1 MSRGPLH
8 MIGNAHIDAVW
19 LWQWQEGYQEVR
31 ATFRSA
37 LDRMDEYPDY
47 VFTADSVAYF
57 SWIAE
62 HDPGLFDRIR
72 KRVAEKR
79 FEIVGGWW
87 VEPDCNLPGGESFA
101 RHALYS
107 QRWLAEN
114 LGTIATVGCNV
125 DPFGHN
131 ATLPQL
137 LKKSRL
143 DSYAFLRPQAHE
155 RELPAPLFW
164 WESADGSRVLAYRI
178 PHEYCSPAGEISGH
192 VTKALQQL
200 PVTTEP
206 LMVFY
211 GVGNHGGGPTIENI
225 ESMKQLAERDLF
237 PEMFPS
243 SARRFFDEVRANPE
257 IPVHRTELQPHAIG
271 CYAAHSEVKR
281 QNRLAEQQLLAAEK
295 WCTIAGSIG
304 GMPEATAEL
313 GHAWKQVLFNQF
325 HDIAAGTAIA
335 PAYEDARDQLGEAK
349 SIAARLAN
357 RSIQSIARQIDIPAE
372 ERMMPVAVFNP
383 HPWPVRAT
391 VELELGYP
399 YPLRGSI
406 AVFEGLHG
414 QRLQAQEIRSAASS
428 NGRRRVAFAAS
439 LPPLGYQL
447 YTMRPGEGTY
457 HLGLPAEQHFRLDN
471 GIVSAEVDPKT
482 GWLRELTG
490 PDGTNLL
497 PAKRRNAVP
506 HAQVIDD
513 DTDTWSHGVR
523 SLWRTSD
530 SFEVTSVRR
539 TWDGPVRQVVRV
551 ESAYGRST
559 LIEEFVL
566 DAGAAAVE
574 VRVTLDWREQLKAFK
589 LCFPFAL
596 DDAEATHEIPYGH
609 LVRETNRQE
618 VPSQAWVDVSGR
630 QGGVAVL
637 NDGKY
642 SFAVD
647 GSVPGRPVLA
657 MTCARS
663 PVYAWHD
670 PHQLTDDGVY
680 EYLDQGIQ
688 RFRYRLQPHAGDW
701 RAAGVVRAAAEL
713 NQPVTPL
720 IECFHDGPLPES
732 ASYCSVSGDGADQV
746 VVSVLKHDEDD
757 TGSVV
762 LRAYET
768 TGAPAKVKIAVPFLG
783 REFPVR
789 FGAGEIKTLLLPSAP
804 DAVPVELDLLEWI
817 PGTLPAGVRP

>member
-1 MSRGPLH
+1 MTSRGPLH

-72 KRVAEKR
+72 KRVAEGR

-87 VEPDCNLPGGESFA
+87 VEPDCNLPGGEAFV

-107 QRWLAEN
+107 QRWLAEH
-114 LGTIATVGCNV
+114 LGVIATVGCNV

-137 LKKSRL
+137 LSKSRL

-155 RELPAPLFW
+155 RELPGQKFW

-178 PHEYCSPAGEISGH
+178 PHEYCSPGGEISGH

-225 ESMKQLAERDLF
+225 ESINQLAQRDLY

-243 SARRFFDEVRANPE
+243 TMRRFFDEARTVDGL
-257 IPVHRTELQPHAIG
+257 PVHPTELQPHAIG
-271 CYAAHSEVKR
+271 CYAAHSGVKR
-281 QNRLAEQQLLAAEK
+281 QNRLAEQALLAAEK
-295 WCTIAGSIG
+295 WSTIASTVS
-304 GMPEATAEL
+304 GMPDATAEL

-325 HDIAAGTAIA
+325 HDIAAGTAIE
-335 PAYEDARDQLGEAK
+335 PAYDDARDQLGEAK

-372 ERMMPVAVFNP
+372 AAMVPVAVFNP
-383 HPWPVRAT
+383 HAWPVSTT

-399 YPLRGSI
+399 APLRGAI
-406 AVFEGLHG
+406 ELREGLDG
-414 QRLQAQEIRSAASS
+414 RLLDVQEVRSAATA
-428 NGRRRVAFAAS
+428 NGRRRIAFRAS
-439 LPPLGYQL
+439 VPALGYQL
-447 YTMRPGEGTY
+447 FTMRSGDGSY
-457 HLGLPAEQHFRLDN
+457 HLGAAADDRLTLDN
-471 GIVSAEVDPKT
+471 GIVHAEVDRRT
-482 GWLRELTG
+482 GWLKKLAAGDG
-490 PDGTNLL
+490 PNLL
-497 PAKRRNAVP
+497 ASGVP

-523 SLWRTSD
+523 SLWKSGGAFKVQR
-530 SFEVTSVRR
+530 VRR
-539 TWDGPVRQVVRV
+539 LADGPVRQLIRV
-551 ESAYGRST
+551 ESAYGGSR
-559 LIEEFVL
+559 LVEEFVL
-566 DAGAAAVE
+566 DAGSAAIE
-574 VRVTLDWREQLKAFK
+574 VRVTVDWRERLKALK
-589 LCFPFAL
+589 LCFPFAIA
-596 DDAEATHEIPYGH
+596 DSVATHEIPYGS
-609 LVRETNRQE
+609 LVREQNREE
-618 VPSQAWVDVSGR
+618 VPSHAWVDVSGND
-630 QGGVAVL
+630 GGVAVL

-647 GSVPGRPVLA
+647 GTADGRSVLA
-657 MTCARS
+657 MTAVRS

-670 PHQLTDDGVY
+670 PRVLDDEGVY

-688 RFRYRLQPHAGDW
+688 HFTYRLLPHRGDW
-701 RAAGVVRAAAEL
+701 RAAGVVRRAAEL
-713 NQPVTPL
+713 NQPATPL
-720 IECFHDGPLPES
+720 IECFHDGPLPSSES
-732 ASYCSVSGDGADQV
+732 YLDVKGSDQI
-746 VVSVLKHDEDD
+746 VVSVVKRAEDND
-757 TGSVV
+757 GATI

-768 TGAPAKVKIAVPFLG
+768 AGTAAEVTIDVPFLG
-783 REFPVR
+783 RSIETS
-789 FGAGEIKTLLLPSAP
+789 FGPYEVKTLRVPADAAAGATEVDLIEWDPSRPPPIPSA
-804 DAVPVELDLLEWI
+804 
-817 PGTLPAGVRP
+817 

>member
-1 MSRGPLH
+1 

-62 HDPGLFDRIR
+62 HDPALFDRIR
-72 KRVAEKR
+72 KRVAEHR

-87 VEPDCNLPGGESFA
+87 VEPDCNIPGGEAFV
-101 RHALYS
+101 RQALYS
-107 QRWLAEN
+107 QRWLAEH
-114 LGTIATVGCNV
+114 LGVIATVGCNV

-137 LKKSRL
+137 LSKSRL
-143 DSYAFLRPQAHE
+143 DSYAFLRPQSHE
-155 RELPAPLFW
+155 RELPGQKFW

-178 PHEYCSPAGEISGH
+178 PHEYCSPGGEISGH

-225 ESMKQLAERDLF
+225 ESIKQLASRDLF
-237 PEMFPS
+237 PTMFPS
-243 SARRFFDEVRANPE
+243 TMRRFFDEARTAAD
-257 IPVHRTELQPHAIG
+257 IPVHATELQPHAVG

-281 QNRLAEQQLLAAEK
+281 QNRLAEQLLLAAEK
-295 WCTIAGSIG
+295 WSTIAVTVG
-304 GMPEATAEL
+304 GMPDATPEL

-325 HDIAAGTAIA
+325 HDIAAGTAIE
-335 PAYEDARDQLGEAK
+335 PAYDDARDQLGEAK

-357 RSIQSIARQIDIPAE
+357 RSIQSISRQIDIPAE
-372 ERMMPVAVFNP
+372 PAMVPVAVFNP
-383 HPWPVRAT
+383 HAWPVTAT

-399 YPLRGSI
+399 APLRGAI
-406 AVFEGLHG
+406 ALTEGLDG
-414 QRLQAQEIRSAASS
+414 RPLEVQEVRSAATA
-428 NGRRRVAFAAS
+428 NGRRRVAFTAE

-447 YTMRPGEGTY
+447 YTMRPGDTSY
-457 HLGLPAEQHFRLDN
+457 HSGRPLESHTALDN
-471 GIVSAEVDPKT
+471 GIVRAEVDPRT
-482 GWLRELTG
+482 GWLKSLSTA
-490 PDGTNLL
+490 DGENLV
-497 PAKRRNAVP
+497 PPNRRNAIA

-523 SLWRTSD
+523 SLWNTVD
-530 SFEVTSVRR
+530 AFEVTSVRR
-539 TWDGPVRQVVRV
+539 LADGPIRQLVRV

-559 LIEEFVL
+559 LVEEFVL
-566 DAGAAAVE
+566 DAGSDAVE
-574 VRVTLDWREQLKAFK
+574 VRVTIDWREQLKALK

-609 LVRETNRQE
+609 LVREQNREE
-618 VPSQAWVDVSGR
+618 VPSHTWVDVSGAG
-630 QGGVAVL
+630 GGVALL

-647 GSVPGRPVLA
+647 GSKPGRPVLA
-657 MTCARS
+657 MTCVRS

-670 PHQLTDDGVY
+670 PHQLADDGVY

-701 RAAGVVRAAAEL
+701 RAAGVVRKAAVL

-720 IECFHDGPLPES
+720 VECFHRGPLP
-732 ASYCSVSGDGADQV
+732 AQQSYLSVEGPGADQV
-746 VVSVLKHDEDD
+746 VFSVLKKDEDD
-757 TGSVV
+757 SGAAV
-762 LRAYET
+762 LRGYET
-768 TGAPAKVKIAVPFLG
+768 SGRAAEVTVEFLG
-783 REFPVR
+783 RR
-789 FGAGEIKTLLLPSAP
+789 FDATFRPSEVKTLRIAPSA
-804 DAVPVELDLLEWI
+804 DDPVVEVDLLEWDPAKPP
-817 PGTLPAGVRP
+817 PGVIH

>member
-1 MSRGPLH
+1 

-72 KRVAEKR
+72 KRVTEHR

-87 VEPDCNLPGGESFA
+87 VEPDCNIPGGEAFV
-101 RHALYS
+101 RHSLYS

-114 LGTIATVGCNV
+114 LGVIATVGCNV

-131 ATLPQL
+131 ANLPQL
-137 LKKSRL
+137 LSKARL
-143 DSYAFLRPQAHE
+143 DSYAFLRPQSHE
-155 RELPAPLFW
+155 RELPGQKFW

-178 PHEYCSPAGEISGH
+178 PHEYCSPGGEVSGH

-225 ESMKQLAERDLF
+225 ESIKQLASRDMF
-237 PEMFPS
+237 PTMFPS
-243 SARRFFDEVRANPE
+243 TMRRFFDEARTAPDV
-257 IPVHRTELQPHAIG
+257 PVHTTELQPHAIG

-281 QNRLAEQQLLAAEK
+281 QNRLAEQMLMAAEK
-295 WCTIAGSIG
+295 WTTIAGTVG
-304 GMPEATAEL
+304 GMPDATPEL
-313 GHAWKQVLFNQF
+313 RHAWKQVLFNQF
-325 HDIAAGTAIA
+325 HDIAAGTAIE
-335 PAYEDARDQLGEAK
+335 PAYDDARDQLGEAK

-372 ERMMPVAVFNP
+372 PQMVPVAVFNP
-383 HPWPVRAT
+383 HAWPVTTT

-399 YPLRGSI
+399 APLRGSI
-406 AVFEGLHG
+406 ALTEGLDG
-414 QRLQAQEIRSAASS
+414 RRLEMQEVRSSATA
-428 NGRRRVAFAAS
+428 NGRRRVAFTAE

-447 YTMRPGEGTY
+447 YTMRPGDSSY
-457 HLGLPAEQHFRLDN
+457 HLGQPAEGHLVLDN
-471 GIVSAEVDPKT
+471 GIVKAEVDPKT
-482 GWLRELTG
+482 GWLNSLSNAEG
-490 PDGTNLL
+490 ENML
-497 PAKRRNAVP
+497 PSNRRHAVA

-523 SLWRTSD
+523 SLWNTAD
-530 SFEVTSVRR
+530 AFEVTSVRR
-539 TWDGPVRQVVRV
+539 LADGPVRQIVRV
-551 ESAYGRST
+551 ESTYQRST
-559 LIEEFVL
+559 LVEEFVL
-566 DAGAAAVE
+566 DAGADAVE
-574 VRVTLDWREQLKAFK
+574 VRVTIDWREQLKALK

-609 LVRETNRQE
+609 LVRKQNREE
-618 VPSQAWVDVSGR
+618 VPSHAWVDLSGSN
-630 QGGVAVL
+630 GGVALL

-647 GSVPGRPVLA
+647 GSKPGRPVLA
-657 MTCARS
+657 MTCVRS

-670 PHQLTDDGVY
+670 PRQLADDGVY

-688 RFRYRLQPHAGDW
+688 RFRYRLQPHGGDW
-701 RAAGVVRAAAEL
+701 HAAGVVRNAAVL

-720 IECFHDGPLPES
+720 IECFHGGPLPEQQ
-732 ASYCSVSGDGADQV
+732 SYLSVDGPGADQV
-746 VVSVLKHDEDD
+746 VFSVLKRDEDD
-757 TGSVV
+757 NGAVI
-762 LRAYET
+762 LRGYET
-768 TGAPAKVKIAVPFLG
+768 SGRPAEVTVELPFLG
-783 REFPVR
+783 RRIETAFRP
-789 FGAGEIKTLLLPSAP
+789 GEVKTLLVAASA
-804 DAVPVELDLLEWI
+804 DIAPVEVDLLEWDPAKPP
-817 PGTLPAGVRP
+817 PGVIH

>member
-1 MSRGPLH
+1 MTRGPLH

-72 KRVAEKR
+72 KRVAEGR

-87 VEPDCNLPGGESFA
+87 VEPDCNIPGGEAFV

-107 QRWLAEN
+107 QRWLAEH
-114 LGTIATVGCNV
+114 LGVIATVGCNV

-131 ATLPQL
+131 AMLPQL
-137 LKKSRL
+137 LSKARL

-155 RELPAPLFW
+155 RELPGQKFW

-178 PHEYCSPAGEISGH
+178 PHEYCSPGGEISGH

-225 ESMKQLAERDLF
+225 ESIKQLATRDLY

-243 SARRFFDEVRANPE
+243 TMRRFFDEARTFDGL
-257 IPVHRTELQPHAIG
+257 PVHPTELQPHAIG
-271 CYAAHSEVKR
+271 CYAAHSGVKR
-281 QNRLAEQQLLAAEK
+281 QNRLAEQALLAAEK
-295 WCTIAGSIG
+295 WTTIAASVSGL
-304 GMPEATAEL
+304 PDATAEL
-313 GHAWKQVLFNQF
+313 GHAWKQLLFNQF
-325 HDIAAGTAIA
+325 HDIAAGTAIE
-335 PAYEDARDQLGEAK
+335 PAYDDARDQLGEAK
-349 SIAARLAN
+349 AIAARLAN
-357 RSIQSIARQIDIPAE
+357 RSIQSIARQINVPAE
-372 ERMMPVAVFNP
+372 SSMVPVAVFNP
-383 HPWPVRAT
+383 HAWPVTAT

-399 YPLRGSI
+399 APLRGAI
-406 AVFEGLHG
+406 ALSEGLDG
-414 QRLQAQEIRSAASS
+414 RLIDVQEVRSAATA
-428 NGRRRVAFAAS
+428 NGRRRIAFTATVPA
-439 LPPLGYQL
+439 LGYQL
-447 YTMRPGEGTY
+447 FTMRPGESSY
-457 HLGLPAEQHFRLDN
+457 HLGLPENDRLVLDN
-471 GIVSAEVDPKT
+471 GVVHAEVDPKT
-482 GWLRELTG
+482 GWLKSLGTTDG
-490 PDGTNLL
+490 PNLI
-497 PAKRRNAVP
+497 ASGIA

-523 SLWRTSD
+523 SLWNTVD
-530 SFEVTSVRR
+530 AFAVTRVRR
-539 TWDGPVRQVVRV
+539 LADGPVRQLIRV
-551 ESAYGRST
+551 ESAYGESR
-559 LIEEFVL
+559 LVEEFVL
-566 DAGAAAVE
+566 DAESDAVK
-574 VRVTLDWREQLKAFK
+574 VRVTIDWRERLKALK
-589 LCFPFAL
+589 LCFPFAVQKS
-596 DDAEATHEIPYGH
+596 EATHEIPYGH
-609 LVRETNRQE
+609 LVRAQNREE
-618 VPSQAWVDVSGR
+618 VPSHAWVDVSGA

-647 GSVPGRPVLA
+647 GSVDGRSVLA
-657 MTCARS
+657 MTAVRS

-670 PHQLTDDGVY
+670 PRRLDDDGVY

-688 RFRYRLQPHAGDW
+688 RFTYRLLPHGGDW
-701 RAAGVVRAAAEL
+701 RAAGVVRRAAEL

-720 IECFHDGPLPES
+720 IECFHDGPLPQS
-732 ASYCSVSGDGADQV
+732 QSYLTVTGADHV
-746 VVSVLKHDEDD
+746 IVSVLKRAEDND
-757 TGSVV
+757 GATI

-768 TGAPAKVKIAVPFLG
+768 AGQPAEVTIDVPFL
-783 REFPVR
+783 RRSVETTFKPH
-789 FGAGEIKTLLLPSAP
+789 EIKTLRLPADADTAP
-804 DAVPVELDLLEWI
+804 TELDLLEWD
-817 PGTLPAGVRP
+817 PAKPPPVLTE

>member
-1 MSRGPLH
+1 

-72 KRVAEKR
+72 KRVAEGR

-87 VEPDCNLPGGESFA
+87 VEPDCNLPGGEAFV

-107 QRWLAEN
+107 QRWLAEH
-114 LGTIATVGCNV
+114 LGVIATVGCNV

-137 LKKSRL
+137 LSKARL
-143 DSYAFLRPQAHE
+143 DSYAFLRPQSHE
-155 RELPAPLFW
+155 RELPGQKFW
-164 WESADGSRVLAYRI
+164 WESMDGSRVLAYRI
-178 PHEYCSPAGEISGH
+178 PHEYCSPGGEISGH

-225 ESMKQLAERDLF
+225 ESIKQLAQRDLF
-237 PEMFPS
+237 PTMFPS
-243 SARRFFDEVRANPE
+243 TMRRFFDEARGFDD
-257 IPVHRTELQPHAIG
+257 IPVHSTELQPHAIG

-281 QNRLAEQQLLAAEK
+281 QNRLAEQLLLAAEK
-295 WCTIAGSIG
+295 WTTVAGVLSG
-304 GMPEATAEL
+304 TPDATAEL

-325 HDIAAGTAIA
+325 HDIAAGTAIE
-335 PAYEDARDQLGEAK
+335 PAYDDARDQLGEAK

-357 RSIQSIARQIDIPAE
+357 RSIQSIARQIDVPAE
-372 ERMMPVAVFNP
+372 DKMVPVAVFNP
-383 HPWPVRAT
+383 HPWPVTAT

-399 YPLRGSI
+399 APLRGAI
-406 AVFEGLHG
+406 AVTEGLAG
-414 QRLQAQEIRSAASS
+414 RTLQMQEIRSAATA
-428 NGRRRVAFAAS
+428 NGRRRVAFVAE
-439 LPPLGYQL
+439 LPALGYQL
-447 YTMRPGEGTY
+447 YTLRPGESAY
-457 HLGLPAEQHFRLDN
+457 HLGTPARDDLVLDN
-471 GIVSAEVDPKT
+471 GIVRVEVDPKT
-482 GWLRELTG
+482 GWLKSLATAEG
-490 PDGTNLL
+490 PNLV
-497 PAKRRNAVP
+497 PGKKKQVP

-523 SLWRTSD
+523 SLWKASGA
-530 SFEVTSVRR
+530 FEVTRIRR
-539 TWDGPVRQVVRV
+539 LADGPVRQIVRV
-551 ESAYGRST
+551 ESAYERST
-559 LIEEFVL
+559 LVEEYVL
-566 DAGAAAVE
+566 DAGADAVE
-574 VRVTLDWREQLKAFK
+574 VRVTIDWREQLKTLK

-609 LVRETNRQE
+609 LVREQNREE
-618 VPSQAWVDVSGR
+618 VPSHAWVDLSGPG
-630 QGGVAVL
+630 GGVALL

-647 GSVPGRPVLA
+647 GSVDGRPVLA
-657 MTCARS
+657 MTCVRS

-670 PHQLTDDGVY
+670 PRRLDDDGVY

-688 RFRYRLQPHAGDW
+688 KFRYRLQPHAGDW
-701 RAAGVVRAAAEL
+701 RSAGVVRQAAVL

-720 IECFHDGPLPES
+720 IECFHRGPLPEQQS
-732 ASYCSVSGDGADQV
+732 FVAVEGPDADQV
-746 VVSVLKHDEDD
+746 VLSVLKKDEDD
-757 TGSVV
+757 NGAVV
-762 LRAYET
+762 VRGYET
-768 TGAPAKVKIAVPFLG
+768 SGREASVTIALPFLG
-783 REFPVR
+783 RSVETVFRP
-789 FGAGEIKTLLLPSAP
+789 GEVKTLVLGAAEDAP
-804 DAVPVELDLLEWI
+804 AVEVDLLEWDPNKPP
-817 PGTLPAGVRP
+817 PGVIR

>member
-1 MSRGPLH
+1 MTRGPLH

-72 KRVAEKR
+72 KRVAEGR

-87 VEPDCNLPGGESFA
+87 VEPDCNLPGGEAFV

-107 QRWLAEN
+107 QRWLAEH
-114 LGTIATVGCNV
+114 LGVIATVGCNV

-137 LKKSRL
+137 LSKSRL

-155 RELPAPLFW
+155 RELPGQKFW
-164 WESADGSRVLAYRI
+164 WESMDGSRVLAYRI
-178 PHEYCSPAGEISGH
+178 PHEYCSPGGEISGH

-225 ESMKQLAERDLF
+225 ESIKQLAERDLF
-237 PEMFPS
+237 PTMFPS
-243 SARRFFDEVRANPE
+243 TMRRFFDEARRFDD
-257 IPVHRTELQPHAIG
+257 IPVHGTELQPHAIG

-281 QNRLAEQQLLAAEK
+281 QNRLAEQLLLAAEK
-295 WCTIAGSIG
+295 WTTVAGVLSG
-304 GMPEATAEL
+304 TPDATTEL

-325 HDIAAGTAIA
+325 HDIAAGTAIE
-335 PAYEDARDQLGEAK
+335 PAYDDARDQLGEAK

-357 RSIQSIARQIDIPAE
+357 RSIQSIARQIDVPAE
-372 ERMMPVAVFNP
+372 PMMVPVAVFNP
-383 HPWPVRAT
+383 HPWPVTAT

-399 YPLRGSI
+399 APLRGAILVS
-406 AVFEGLHG
+406 EGLAG
-414 QRLQAQEIRSAASS
+414 RSLPMQEIRSAATA
-428 NGRRRVAFAAS
+428 NGRRRVAFVAE
-439 LPPLGYQL
+439 LPALGYQL
-447 YTMRPGEGTY
+447 YTMRPGDSSYHVGT
-457 HLGLPAEQHFRLDN
+457 PVRDDFVLDN
-471 GIVSAEVDPKT
+471 GVVRAEIDPKT
-482 GWLRELTG
+482 GWLKSLAVD
-490 PDGTNLL
+490 DGANLV
-497 PAKRRNAVP
+497 PGRKKQVP

-523 SLWRTSD
+523 SLWKTTGA
-530 SFEVTSVRR
+530 FEVTRVRR
-539 TWDGPVRQVVRV
+539 LADGPVRQIVRV
-551 ESAYGRST
+551 ESAYERST
-559 LIEEFVL
+559 LIEEYVL
-566 DAGAAAVE
+566 DAGADAVE
-574 VRVTLDWREQLKAFK
+574 VRVTIDWREQLKTLK
-589 LCFPFAL
+589 LCFPFAI
-596 DDAEATHEIPYGH
+596 DAAEATHEIPYGH
-609 LVRETNRQE
+609 LVREPNREE
-618 VPSQAWVDVSGR
+618 VPSHAWVDVSGPG
-630 QGGVAVL
+630 GGVALL

-647 GSVPGRPVLA
+647 GSVDGRPVLA
-657 MTCARS
+657 MTCVRS

-670 PHQLTDDGVY
+670 PRQLDDDGVY

-688 RFRYRLQPHAGDW
+688 KFRYRLQPHAGDW
-701 RAAGVVRAAAEL
+701 RAAGVVRQAAVL

-720 IECFHDGPLPES
+720 IECFHRGPLPEQQS
-732 ASYCSVSGDGADQV
+732 FVNVDGPGADQV
-746 VVSVLKHDEDD
+746 VLSVLKKDEDD
-757 TGSVV
+757 NGAVV

-768 TGAPAKVKIAVPFLG
+768 TGHEAEVTINLPFLN
-783 REFPVR
+783 RTVQTTFRP
-789 FGAGEIKTLLLPSAP
+789 GEIKTLVLGPTADTP
-804 DAVPVELDLLEWI
+804 ATEVDLLEWDPTKPP
-817 PGTLPAGVRP
+817 PGVIR

>member
-1 MSRGPLH
+1 MTKRGPLH

-37 LDRMDEYPDY
+37 LDRMEEYPDY

-62 HDPGLFDRIR
+62 HDPELFERIR
-72 KRVAEKR
+72 KRVAEGR

-87 VEPDCNLPGGESFA
+87 VEPDCNLPGGEAFV

-107 QRWLAEN
+107 QHWLAEH
-114 LGTIATVGCNV
+114 LGVIATVGCNV

-131 ATLPQL
+131 ANLPQL
-137 LKKSRL
+137 LSKARL
-143 DSYAFLRPQAHE
+143 DSYAFLRPQTHE
-155 RELPAPLFW
+155 RELPGQKFW

-178 PHEYCSPAGEISGH
+178 PHEYCSPRGEITGH

-225 ESMKQLAERDLF
+225 ESIKQLAQRDLY

-243 SARRFFDEVRANPE
+243 TMRRFFDEARTFDG
-257 IPVHRTELQPHAIG
+257 IPVHPTELQPHAIG

-281 QNRLAEQQLLAAEK
+281 QNRLAEQALLAAEK
-295 WCTIAGSIG
+295 WTTIASTVS
-304 GMPEATAEL
+304 GMPDATAEL
-313 GHAWKQVLFNQF
+313 GHAWKQVIFNQF
-325 HDIAAGTAIA
+325 HDIAAGTAIE
-335 PAYEDARDQLGEAK
+335 PAYDDARDQLGEAK

-372 ERMMPVAVFNP
+372 SMMVPVAVFNP
-383 HPWPVRAT
+383 HAWPVTAT

-399 YPLRGSI
+399 APMRGAIELR
-406 AVFEGLHG
+406 EGLDG
-414 QRLQAQEIRSAASS
+414 RILDLQEVRSAATAG
-428 NGRRRVAFAAS
+428 GRRRVAFTANV
-439 LPPLGYQL
+439 PPLGYQL
-447 YTMRPGEGTY
+447 YTMRTGDNPSY
-457 HLGLPAEQHFRLDN
+457 HLGVPAGDGLVLDN
-471 GIVSAEVDPKT
+471 GAVHAEIDPKT
-482 GWLRELTG
+482 GWLKSLATAGG
-490 PDGTNLL
+490 PNLL
-497 PAKRRNAVP
+497 ASGVA

-523 SLWRTSD
+523 SLWKTVD
-530 SFEVTSVRR
+530 SFKVQRVRR
-539 TWDGPVRQVVRV
+539 LADGPVRQLIRV
-551 ESAYGRST
+551 ESTYGRSR
-559 LIEEFVL
+559 LVEEFVL
-566 DAGAAAVE
+566 DAGSDAVE
-574 VRVTLDWREQLKAFK
+574 VRVTVDWREQLKSLK

-596 DDAEATHEIPYGH
+596 QESVATHEIPYGH
-609 LVRETNRQE
+609 LEREQNRE
-618 VPSQAWVDVSGR
+618 EAPSHAWVDISGPN
-630 QGGVAVL
+630 GGVAVL

-647 GSVPGRPVLA
+647 GTTAGRSVLA
-657 MTCARS
+657 MTAVRS

-670 PHQLTDDGVY
+670 PWQLDEDGVY

-688 RFRYRLQPHAGDW
+688 RFTYRLLPHGGDW
-701 RAAGVVRAAAEL
+701 RAAGVVRRAAEL
-713 NQPVTPL
+713 NQRVTAL
-720 IECFHDGPLPES
+720 IECFHPGPLPPS
-732 ASYCSVSGDGADQV
+732 QSYVTVVGADNV
-746 VVSVLKHDEDD
+746 VVSVLKRAEDN
-757 TGSVV
+757 GGAAI

-768 TGAPAKVKIAVPFLG
+768 AGRDAEVTIDLPFLG
-783 REFPVR
+783 RTFDTAFTPHEV
-789 FGAGEIKTLLLPSAP
+789 KTLRIPA
-804 DAVPVELDLLEWI
+804 DAEADPTEVDLLEWD
-817 PGTLPAGVRP
+817 PAAPPPITSE

>member
-1 MSRGPLH
+1 

-62 HDPGLFDRIR
+62 HDPALFDRIR
-72 KRVAEKR
+72 KRVAEHR

-87 VEPDCNLPGGESFA
+87 VEPDCNIPGGEAFV
-101 RHALYS
+101 RQALYS
-107 QRWLAEN
+107 QRWLAEH
-114 LGTIATVGCNV
+114 LGVIATVGCNV

-137 LKKSRL
+137 LSKSRL
-143 DSYAFLRPQAHE
+143 DSYAFLRPQSHE
-155 RELPAPLFW
+155 RELPGQKFW

-178 PHEYCSPAGEISGH
+178 PHEYCSPGGEISGH

-225 ESMKQLAERDLF
+225 ESIKQLASRDLF
-237 PEMFPS
+237 PTMFPS
-243 SARRFFDEVRANPE
+243 TMRRFFDEARTAAD
-257 IPVHRTELQPHAIG
+257 IPVHATELQPHAVG

-281 QNRLAEQQLLAAEK
+281 QNRLAEQLLLAAEK
-295 WCTIAGSIG
+295 WSTIAVTVG
-304 GMPEATAEL
+304 GMPDATPEL

-325 HDIAAGTAIA
+325 HDIAAGTAIE
-335 PAYEDARDQLGEAK
+335 PAYDDARDQLGEAK

-357 RSIQSIARQIDIPAE
+357 RSIQSISRQIDIPAE
-372 ERMMPVAVFNP
+372 PAMVPVAVFNP
-383 HPWPVRAT
+383 HAWPVTAT

-399 YPLRGSI
+399 APLRGAI
-406 AVFEGLHG
+406 ALTEGLDG
-414 QRLQAQEIRSAASS
+414 RPLEMQEVRSAATA
-428 NGRRRVAFAAS
+428 NGRRRVAFTAE

-447 YTMRPGEGTY
+447 YTMRPGDTSY
-457 HLGLPAEQHFRLDN
+457 HSGRPLESHTVLDN
-471 GIVSAEVDPKT
+471 GIVRAEVDPRT
-482 GWLRELTG
+482 GWLKSLSTA
-490 PDGTNLL
+490 DGENLL
-497 PAKRRNAVP
+497 PPNRRNAIA

-523 SLWRTSD
+523 SLWNTVD
-530 SFEVTSVRR
+530 AFEVTSVRR
-539 TWDGPVRQVVRV
+539 LADGPIRQLVRV

-559 LIEEFVL
+559 LVEEFIL
-566 DAGAAAVE
+566 DAGSDAVE
-574 VRVTLDWREQLKAFK
+574 VRVTIDWREQLKALK

-609 LVRETNRQE
+609 LIREQNREE
-618 VPSQAWVDVSGR
+618 VPSHTWVDVSGAG
-630 QGGVAVL
+630 GGVALL

-647 GSVPGRPVLA
+647 GSKPGRPVLA
-657 MTCARS
+657 MTCVRS

-670 PHQLTDDGVY
+670 PHQLADNGVY

-701 RAAGVVRAAAEL
+701 RAAGVVRKAAVL

-720 IECFHDGPLPES
+720 VECFHRGPLPEQQ
-732 ASYCSVSGDGADQV
+732 SYLSVEGPGADQV
-746 VVSVLKHDEDD
+746 VFSVLKKDEDD
-757 TGSVV
+757 SGAAV
-762 LRAYET
+762 LRGYET
-768 TGAPAKVKIAVPFLG
+768 SGRAAEVTVEFLG
-783 REFPVR
+783 RR
-789 FGAGEIKTLLLPSAP
+789 FDATFRPSEVKTLRIAPSA
-804 DAVPVELDLLEWI
+804 DDPVVEVDLLEWDPAKPP
-817 PGTLPAGVRP
+817 PGVIH

>member
-1 MSRGPLH
+1 

-62 HDPGLFDRIR
+62 HDPALFDRIR
-72 KRVAEKR
+72 KRVAEHR

-87 VEPDCNLPGGESFA
+87 VEPDCNIPGGEAFV
-101 RHALYS
+101 RQALYS
-107 QRWLAEN
+107 QRWLAEH
-114 LGTIATVGCNV
+114 LGVIATVGCNV

-137 LKKSRL
+137 LSKSRL
-143 DSYAFLRPQAHE
+143 DSYAFLRPQSHE
-155 RELPAPLFW
+155 RELPGQKFW

-178 PHEYCSPAGEISGH
+178 PHEYCSPGGEISGH

-225 ESMKQLAERDLF
+225 ESIKQLASRDLF
-237 PEMFPS
+237 PTMFPS
-243 SARRFFDEVRANPE
+243 TMRRFFDEARTAAD
-257 IPVHRTELQPHAIG
+257 IPVHATELQPHAVG

-281 QNRLAEQQLLAAEK
+281 QNRLAEQLLLAAEK
-295 WCTIAGSIG
+295 WSTIAVTVG
-304 GMPEATAEL
+304 GMPDATPEL

-325 HDIAAGTAIA
+325 HDIAAGTAIE
-335 PAYEDARDQLGEAK
+335 PAYDDARDQLGEAK

-357 RSIQSIARQIDIPAE
+357 RSIQSISRQIDIPAE
-372 ERMMPVAVFNP
+372 PAMVPVAVFNP
-383 HPWPVRAT
+383 HAWPVTAT

-399 YPLRGSI
+399 APLRGAI
-406 AVFEGLHG
+406 ALTEGLDG
-414 QRLQAQEIRSAASS
+414 RPLEMQEVRSAATA
-428 NGRRRVAFAAS
+428 NGRRRVAFTAE

-447 YTMRPGEGTY
+447 YTMRPGDTSY
-457 HLGLPAEQHFRLDN
+457 HSGRPLESHTALDN
-471 GIVSAEVDPKT
+471 GIVRAEVDPRT
-482 GWLRELTG
+482 GWLKSLSTAGGE
-490 PDGTNLL
+490 NLL
-497 PAKRRNAVP
+497 PPNRRNAIA

-523 SLWRTSD
+523 SLWNTVD
-530 SFEVTSVRR
+530 TFEVTSVRR
-539 TWDGPVRQVVRV
+539 LADGPIRQLVRV

-559 LIEEFVL
+559 LVEEFVL
-566 DAGAAAVE
+566 DAGSDAVE
-574 VRVTLDWREQLKAFK
+574 VRVTIDWREQLKALK

-609 LVRETNRQE
+609 LVREQNREE
-618 VPSQAWVDVSGR
+618 VPSHTWVDVSGAG
-630 QGGVAVL
+630 GGVALL

-647 GSVPGRPVLA
+647 GSKPGRPVLA
-657 MTCARS
+657 MTCVRS

-670 PHQLTDDGVY
+670 PHQLADDGVY

-701 RAAGVVRAAAEL
+701 RAAGVVRKAAVL

-720 IECFHDGPLPES
+720 VECFHRGPLPEQQ
-732 ASYCSVSGDGADQV
+732 SYLSVEGPGADQV
-746 VVSVLKHDEDD
+746 VFSVLKKDEDD
-757 TGSVV
+757 SGAAV
-762 LRAYET
+762 LRGYET
-768 TGAPAKVKIAVPFLG
+768 SGRAAEVTVEFLG
-783 REFPVR
+783 RR
-789 FGAGEIKTLLLPSAP
+789 FDATFRPSEVKTLRIAPSA
-804 DAVPVELDLLEWI
+804 DDPVVEVDLLEWDPAKPP
-817 PGTLPAGVRP
+817 PGVIH

>member
-1 MSRGPLH
+1 

-87 VEPDCNLPGGESFA
+87 VEPDCNIPGGEAFA

-114 LGTIATVGCNV
+114 LGVIATVGCNV

-131 ATLPQL
+131 AILPQL
-137 LKKSRL
+137 LSKSRL

-178 PHEYCSPAGEISGH
+178 PHEYCSPSGEISGH

-211 GVGNHGGGPTIENI
+211 GVGNHGGGPTIDNI
-225 ESMKQLAERDLF
+225 ESINRLAERDMF
-237 PEMFPS
+237 PTMFPS
-243 SARRFFDEVRANPE
+243 TARRFFDAARASQD
-257 IPVHRTELQPHAIG
+257 IPVHSTELQPHAVG

-281 QNRLAEQQLLAAEK
+281 QNRLAENLLLAAEK
-295 WCTIAGSIG
+295 WSTVAATVG
-304 GMPEATAEL
+304 GMPDATTEL

-325 HDIAAGTAIA
+325 HDIAAGTAIE
-335 PAYEDARDQLGEAK
+335 PAYDDARDQLGEAK

-372 ERMMPVAVFNP
+372 PAMVPIAVFNP
-383 HPWPVRAT
+383 HAWPVSAT
-391 VELELGYP
+391 VEFEFGYP
-399 YPLRGSI
+399 APLRGAI
-406 AVFEGLHG
+406 ALTEGLDG
-414 QRLQAQEIRSAASS
+414 RRLEMQEVRSAATA
-428 NGRRRVAFAAS
+428 NGRRRVAFTAE

-447 YTMRPGEGTY
+447 YSMRPAAQSASSYQPGTPVQD
-457 HLGLPAEQHFRLDN
+457 GLVLDN
-471 GIVSAEVDPKT
+471 GKVRAEVDAKT
-482 GWLRELTG
+482 GWLRTLSAG
-490 PDGTNLL
+490 DGENLL
-497 PAKRRNAVP
+497 PPNRRNAVP

-523 SLWRTSD
+523 SLWKTAD
-530 SFEVTSVRR
+530 SFEVTAVRR
-539 TWDGPVRQVVRV
+539 VADGPVRQAIRV

-559 LIEEFVL
+559 LVEEFVL
-566 DAGAAAVE
+566 DAGADAVE
-574 VRVTLDWREQLKAFK
+574 VRVTIDWREQLKALK

-609 LVRETNRQE
+609 LVREANREE
-618 VPSQAWVDVSGR
+618 VPSQAWVDVSGT
-630 QGGVAVL
+630 QGGVALL

-647 GSVPGRPVLA
+647 GSRPGRPVLA
-657 MTCARS
+657 MTCVRS

-670 PHQLTDDGVY
+670 PHLLTDRGIY

-688 RFRYRLQPHAGDW
+688 RFRYRLQPHQGDW

-720 IECFHDGPLPES
+720 IECFHGGSLPEQ
-732 ASYCSVSGDGADQV
+732 ASYCSVSGPGADQV
-746 VVSVLKHDEDD
+746 VVAVLKHDEDD
-757 TGSVV
+757 TGAVV
-762 LRAYET
+762 LRSYET
-768 TGAPAKVKIAVPFLG
+768 AGRTAEVTFGLPFLG
-783 REFPVR
+783 REVTASFRP
-789 FGAGEIKTLLLPSAP
+789 GEIKTLL
-804 DAVPVELDLLEWI
+804 VPTSPEAGVTEVDLLEWDPQRPP
-817 PGTLPAGVRP
+817 PGVAR